1 MTPRLQLSDVPD
13 PRAKEKAGAALY
25 AHNVERTGLADRR
38 PLAALALDPETDEVI
53 GGLWGR
59 TELGVLF
66 IDTFV
71 LPKALR
77 GDGVGG
83 RLLMQVEEEARR
95 RGCRR
100 AVVETSTFQAP
111 AFYKRHGYE
120 ESAASRSPWRARHGS
135 SCGRS

>member
-59 TELGVLF
+59 TELGVLLS
-66 IDTFV
+66 T
-71 LPKALR
+71 PSS
-77 GDGVGG
+77 
-83 RLLMQVEEEARR
+83 RR
-95 RGCRR
+95 RRYAAMGSGAGC
-100 AVVETSTFQAP
+100 
-111 AFYKRHGYE
+111 
-120 ESAASRSPWRARHGS
+120 
-135 SCGRS
+135 SCR